1 MKEFAPKKVVIYGED
16 GDRVEIE
23 LNSPYQVDFGINKD
37 DNMWDFTERYICYN
51 PKRDIS
57 INNVSAENTTYYAKR
72 TGKRYRKN
80 RRGYR

>member
-1 MKEFAPKKVVIYGED
+1 MKEFTPKKVVIYGED

-23 LNSPYQVDFGINKD
+23 LTHHCMIVAHHMDKLCS
-37 DNMWDFTERYICYN
+37 M
-51 PKRDIS
+51 DITFE
-57 INNVSAENTTYYAKR
+57 NVLSKNIDYYVKR

>member
-1 MKEFAPKKVVIYGED
+1 MKEFAPKKVVIYGEY
-16 GDRVEIE
+16 GDRVEIK
-23 LNSPYQVDFGINKD
+23 LDSPYQVDFDANKD
-37 DNMWDFTERYICYN
+37 DDMWDFRQYRYN

-57 INNVSAENTTYYAKR
+57 INNVSMENIDYYVKR